1 MHETKKQHYPLNHLM
16 TDHQI
21 LERASEI
28 IASRFITGDEF
39 TNAKTTKEYFKF
51 KLGHHES
58 EVFAVMLLNSQ
69 HQLIE
74 YNEMFHGTI
83 DSANVY
89 PREVL
94 KAALSVNA
102 SAVIL
107 GHNHPSGS
115 SEPSNA
121 DKRITKRLVDA
132 LGLIDVR
139 VLDHIV
145 VGKNTL
151 SFAEKGLL

>member
-1 MHETKKQHYPLNHLM
+1 MHKNKTQSYPQNQLM

-28 IASRFITGDEF
+28 IASKFIAGDEF
-39 TNAKTTKEYFKF
+39 TDAKTTKEYLTF

-58 EVFAVMLLNSQ
+58 EVFALMFLNSQ

-83 DSANVY
+83 DSASVY

-94 KAALSVNA
+94 KVALSVNA

-115 SEPSNA
+115 SVPSNA

-139 VLDHIV
+139 VLDHVV
-145 VGKNTL
+145 VGKTAF

>member
-1 MHETKKQHYPLNHLM
+1 MHETKTQHYPLNHLT

-28 IASRFITGDEF
+28 IASKFIAGDAF
-39 TNAKTTKEYFKF
+39 TDAKTTKEYFTF

-58 EVFAVMLLNSQ
+58 EVFAVMFLNSQ

-74 YNEMFHGTI
+74 YDEMFHGTI

-107 GHNHPSGS
+107 GHNHPSGL

-145 VGKNTL
+145 VGKTAL